1 MKLPRKIIPITITFL
16 TMNINDFVPFK
27 ISEDIDNSKPF
38 VALSDTYP
46 NDKFE
51 AWNKENWD
59 EMKEKNS
66 KKSVDSFKSVW

>member
-1 MKLPRKIIPITITFL
+1 MKT
-16 TMNINDFVPFK
+16 DEFVPFK
-27 ISEDIDNSKPF
+27 ISENLGNSIPF

-51 AWNKENWD
+51 PWSTENWE

-66 KKSVDSFKSVW
+66 EKSVDDFKPIW

>member
-1 MKLPRKIIPITITFL
+1 MTFL
-16 TMNINDFVPFK
+16 IMNINEFVPFK
-27 ISEDIDNSKPF
+27 ISEDIDNSIPF

-51 AWNKENWD
+51 PWTKENWE

-66 KKSVDSFKSVW
+66 EKSVDSFTPLW